1 MPMRLRK
8 TLPVGVSIAEPA
20 SASTHVL
27 RSELRRYYPQA
38 QTEYSYSTTNKI
50 IFDISSPSSFVDFLN
65 SYIRFKVTCTLN
77 NNGIPDASR
86 YIAET
91 GAHSFFERLEIFTK
105 SGTLIERIDDYNRLV
120 SIFSTASQ
128 PRDYIET
135 CLHPAGDSVEHCSK
149 SVCDLSGKPLTG
161 SLAASSGANV
171 NLTTKTGCATLEL
184 NIGDLVKISDGTTTA
199 VHEVTA
205 VTNDD
210 QFAVKPNPPANPTS
224 IVILSSASRDVQS
237 VRNKVANTADYK
249 LCFQPFSSFL
259 NNGNL
264 IPLFLMRGG
273 LRIELTL
280 ANPAFVL
287 ASECPPK
294 VGSPATGTGFTGA
307 DVVIK
312 NPEWLCHML
321 QPDQSLSDM
330 YLQLYNAGA
339 IQYMFTGYRRF
350 QNIVGSG
357 TGEQTLA
364 HQSNVRSAKHILTRI
379 QDQRA
384 RTVTGATVNAGK
396 STFTADSIAQGLA
409 AGVSSYQIQSGSF
422 LAPESTPLEVSA
434 GKSEVATELM
444 RVMGTLGVVLKQ
456 GRAEYH
462 EFAESDGKWDPAQT
476 GRRTDSQ
483 RLILSAHMGR
493 DPSPFSGIDLSLNV
507 LNEKI
512 NFGSAYNLTDSDG
525 SSNSVAAQRYIT
537 SFIGFDSSVHI
548 SSEGVV
554 VFS

>member
-1 MPMRLRK
+1 MPLRIRK
-8 TLPVGVSIAEPA
+8 TLPIATSIAEPA
-20 SASTHVL
+20 SASVHVL
-27 RSELRRYYPQA
+27 RSELRRFYPQA
-38 QTEYSYSTTNKI
+38 QTNYSYSSTNKI
-50 IFDISSPSSFVDFLN
+50 IFDISSPSSFIDFLN

-77 NNGIPDASR
+77 NNGVDDTSK
-86 YIAET
+86 YISET

-105 SGTLIERIDDYNRLV
+105 SGTLIERLDDYNRLV

-128 PRDYIET
+128 PRDYIES

-149 SVCDLSGKPLTG
+149 SVCDLSGKSLGTATIAGQNIGNVSSGCITVDLNDGDVIQITG
-161 SLAASSGANV
+161 SDGV
-171 NLTTKTGCATLEL
+171 NTKSEIHTVL
-184 NIGDLVKISDGTTTA
+184 NIVSDVAFDITAPTTLTSA
-199 VHEVTA
+199 
-205 VTNDD
+205 
-210 QFAVKPNPPANPTS
+210 TS

-237 VRNKVANTADYK
+237 VRKKVANTADYK

-287 ASECPPK
+287 ASECVPK
-294 VGSPATGTGFTGA
+294 GTGFSGA

-312 NPEWLCHML
+312 NPEWMCHML

-350 QNIVGSG
+350 QNIVASG
-357 TGEQTLA
+357 TGEQTLS

-379 QDQRA
+379 QDERA
-384 RTVTGATVNAGK
+384 RTVTGATVNSGK
-396 STFTADSIAQGLA
+396 STYTADSVAQGLA

-512 NFGSAYNLTDSDG
+512 NFGSAYNLTDNDG
-525 SSNSVAAQRYIT
+525 TSNSAAAQRYIT
-537 SFIGFDSSVHI
+537 SFIGFDSSMHL
-548 SSEGVV
+548 SSEGTVI
-554 VFS
+554 FS